1 MDSPR
6 ATKGF
11 TTILATVGL
20 LACASDPLR
29 AQSDTFLEI
38 SRHVIDIDAEFDDAI
53 VLRSESYLW
62 NVPALE
68 EAEGLGFAIGGS
80 PDGTDGT
87 ITFRY
92 LRADPRATSVLGDT
106 VAAYRSYDFDFY
118 FAPWL
123 KPGTFTFSPLARL
136 GIGYTSLTIP
146 GSVTDGTEV
155 RDGSFGSVGLH
166 IGVGGIV
173 RIANWVQV
181 TVDYSRR
188 YLKFGSAKGFGDSIK
203 IDEGLSATSDV
214 LAIGLG
220 VYVPYLR

>member
-1 MDSPR
+1 MDLRR
-6 ATKGF
+6 AATG
-11 TTILATVGL
+11 LATVTMTVGL
-20 LACASDPLR
+20 FAYASDPLR

-38 SRHVIDIDAEFDDAI
+38 SRHVVDIDAEFDDDI
-53 VLRSESYLW
+53 ILRSASYLW
-62 NVPALE
+62 NIPALE
-68 EAEGLGFAIGGS
+68 EEEGLGFAIGGS

-92 LRADPRATSVLGDT
+92 LRADPRTTSVLGDT

-123 KPGTFTFSPLARL
+123 KPGTFTFSPLIRL
-136 GIGYTSLTIP
+136 GTGYTTLTIP

-155 RDGSFGSVGLH
+155 RDGSFGSLGLH
-166 IGVGGIV
+166 LGGGGIV

-181 TVDYSRR
+181 TVDYTRR
-188 YLKFGSAKGFGDSIK
+188 YLKFRSAKGFGDSIR